1 MTRRALVPAL
11 VTLCL
16 LASGCFLGYQ
26 PVRYKDA
33 LADTRTVAI
42 VPLANLSYE
51 PGAETIVS
59 DAIIREFER
68 RGSLRVLT
76 NKDAA
81 DLVISGDVKEVLVQ
95 ARSFSSIQF
104 ALEFSLT
111 LRLEVKIER
120 SDGTEVEFDR
130 RALSDTDLFFA
141 SADIEA
147 TRKNR
152 EEALRRVAGLLAA
165 RLHDALFERSVP

>member
-16 LASGCFLGYQ
+16 LVSGCFLGYQ

-42 VPLANLSYE
+42 VPLTNESYE

-68 RGSLRVLT
+68 RGSLRVVPQ
-76 NKDAA
+76 KDNA
-81 DLVISGDVKEVLVQ
+81 DLVIGGKVDEVLIQ

-111 LRLEVKIER
+111 LRLDVKIER
-120 SDGTEVEFDR
+120 ADGTEVAFDR
-130 RALSDTDLFFA
+130 RALADTDLFFA

-152 EEALRRVAGLLAA
+152 EEALRRVSGLLAA
-165 RLHDALFERSVP
+165 RLHDALFERTVP